1 MSKFSKALEQ
11 AQRDRSLRLQP
22 PVSAAPTVPHTAPAQ
37 QAPPAPAPPPIP
49 RTPPS
54 SPLTPPP
61 TPPSTPPSGPASQTG
76 APRPRPITGPRR
88 SATITGEVESHL
100 VSLVAPTG
108 LEAEQYRALRH
119 VVEQCH
125 KNQALSVIAISS
137 PGVGDGKTTTSINL
151 AGALAQGADNSVL
164 LVEADLRRPS
174 IGALL
179 GFNGS
184 RTLGLVD
191 AILDPSLTLATI
203 VQPRPPFNLSVVLAG
218 QVPASPYEV
227 LKSPRLGSLLDEAR
241 TQYDYIVMDTPPL
254 ALVQDCRVVARWVD
268 GVVVVVA
275 AHQTPRNLLEN
286 ALDVVDPA
294 KLVGIVFNGFD
305 DLGGSH
311 GRHYAGYY
319 TPADPDEAERGG
331 ALTRISQK
339 VGSMLRRGE
348 EAAVRDRRA
357 RDRSR

>member
-11 AQRDRSLRLQP
+11 AQRERSMRLQ
-22 PVSAAPTVPHTAPAQ
+22 SAAPSVPYTPPVHE
-37 QAPPAPAPPPIP
+37 APPAAGPPPIP
-49 RTPPS
+49 RTPP
-54 SPLTPPP
+54 PA
-61 TPPSTPPSGPASQTG
+61 PPSPSSAGAAPQNG
-76 APRPRPITGPRR
+76 APRRRSVTGPRR
-88 SATITGEVESHL
+88 GAPITGEVESHL
-100 VSLVAPTG
+100 VSLVAPSG

-119 VVEQCH
+119 VVEQRH
-125 KNQALSVIAISS
+125 KNQNLSVIAVSS

-174 IGALL
+174 IGTML

-191 AILDPSLTLATI
+191 AILDPSLTLESI

-227 LKSPRLGSLLDEAR
+227 LKSPRLGALLEEAR
-241 TQYDYIVMDTPPL
+241 AQYDYLVLDTPPL

-275 AHQTPRNLLEN
+275 AHQTPRTLLEN
-286 ALDVVDPA
+286 ALDVVDPT

-305 DLGGSH
+305 DLGGSRH

-319 TPADPDEAERGG
+319 TPTDADEAERGG
-331 ALTRISQK
+331 ALSRIGQR

-348 EAAVRDRRA
+348 EAAVRNRRS
-357 RDRSR
+357 RDRSK

>member
-11 AQRDRSLRLQP
+11 AQRDRAARLQSPAPPTPHVPQAPAAP
-22 PVSAAPTVPHTAPAQ
+22 PVS
-37 QAPPAPAPPPIP
+37 QAPPPPPPPI
-49 RTPPS
+49 
-54 SPLTPPP
+54 LVTPPP
-61 TPPSTPPSGPASQTG
+61 PVPSAPPNGATLPPSGATRRRPA
-76 APRPRPITGPRR
+76 TGPRR
-88 SATITGEVESHL
+88 TATITGEVENHL
-100 VSLVAPTG
+100 VSLVSPSG

-119 VVEQCH
+119 VVEQRH
-125 KNQALSVIAISS
+125 KEQDLSVLAISS

-164 LVEADLRRPS
+164 LIEADLRRPS
-174 IGALL
+174 IGHLL

-184 RTLGLVD
+184 RTVGLVD
-191 AILDPSLTLATI
+191 AILDPSLTLESI
-203 VQPRPPFNLSVVLAG
+203 VQTRPPFNLSVVLAG

-227 LKSPRLGSLLDEAR
+227 LKSPRLGALLDEAR
-241 TQYDYIVMDTPPL
+241 AQYDFIVMDTPPL

-275 AHQTPRNLLEN
+275 AHQTPRSLLET
-286 ALDVVDPA
+286 ALDVVDPG

-305 DLGGSH
+305 NLGGGRH

-319 TPADPDEAERGG
+319 ATPESEPEDAERGG
-331 ALTRISQK
+331 ALNRISKK

-348 EAAVRDRRA
+348 DAAVRNRRS

>member
-11 AQRDRSLRLQP
+11 AQRDRSMRLQP
-22 PVSAAPTVPHTAPAQ
+22 A
-37 QAPPAPAPPPIP
+37 APPAPSVPHAPPVQHGPPPSAPPPPI
-49 RTPPS
+49 
-54 SPLTPPP
+54 PLTPPP
-61 TPPSTPPSGPASQTG
+61 APPSAPPAGAAAPTA
-76 APRPRPITGPRR
+76 APRRRATGPRR
-88 SATITGEVESHL
+88 GATITGEVEGHL

-119 VVEQCH
+119 VVEQRH
-125 KNQALSVIAISS
+125 KSQDLTVIAISS

-151 AGALAQGADNSVL
+151 AGALAQGEDNSVL
-164 LVEADLRRPS
+164 LVEADLRRPT
-174 IGALL
+174 IGKLL

-191 AILDPSLTLATI
+191 AILDPSLTLGSI

-218 QVPASPYEV
+218 QVPPSPYEV
-227 LKSPRLGSLLDEAR
+227 LKSPRLGALLDEAR
-241 TQYDYIVMDTPPL
+241 EQYDFIVMDTPPL

-275 AHQTPRNLLEN
+275 AHQTPRNLLET
-286 ALDVVDPA
+286 ALDVVDPT

-305 DLGGSH
+305 DLGGGRH

-319 TPADPDEAERGG
+319 ATPDVDEAARGG
-331 ALTRISQK
+331 ALTRISHK

-348 EAAVRDRRA
+348 EAAVRDRRS
-357 RDRSR
+357 RDRSP

>member
-11 AQRDRSLRLQP
+11 AQRERAMRLQAAP
-22 PVSAAPTVPHTAPAQ
+22 PAASPAASPVSHVS
-37 QAPPAPAPPPIP
+37 PPAPAAPPPAPPPPIP
-49 RTPPS
+49 
-54 SPLTPPP
+54 LNPPP
-61 TPPSTPPSGPASQTG
+61 PPASPVSGPTASVS
-76 APRPRPITGPRR
+76 APRRRSVTGPRR
-88 SATITGEVESHL
+88 SASITGEVESHL
-100 VSLVAPTG
+100 VSLVSPSG

-119 VVEQCH
+119 VVEQKH
-125 KNQALSVIAISS
+125 KNQALSVIAVSS
-137 PGVGDGKTTTSINL
+137 PGVGDGKTTTAINL

-164 LVEADLRRPS
+164 LLEADLRRPS
-174 IGALL
+174 IGTVL

-191 AILDPSLTLATI
+191 AILDPSLSLSDI

-227 LKSPRLGSLLDEAR
+227 LKSPRLGALLDEAR
-241 TQYDYIVMDTPPL
+241 TQYDFIVMDTPPL

-275 AHQTPRNLLEN
+275 AHQTPRSLLET
-286 ALDVVDPA
+286 ALDVADPG

-305 DLGGSH
+305 NLGTGR

-319 TPADPDEAERGG
+319 AAPDGEEPDRSG
-331 ALTRISQK
+331 ALNRIGQR
-339 VGSMLRRGE
+339 VGSILRRGDDTT
-348 EAAVRDRRA
+348 V
-357 RDRSR
+357 RSRRFRSRSR

>member
-11 AQRDRSLRLQP
+11 AQRDRSARLQP
-22 PVSAAPTVPHTAPAQ
+22 PTSSTPSVPYMPPVPT
-37 QAPPAPAPPPIP
+37 PPPIP
-49 RTPPS
+49 
-54 SPLTPPP
+54 LTPSPAA
-61 TPPSTPPSGPASQTG
+61 PSTPSSSPVPQNG
-76 APRPRPITGPRR
+76 APRRRPVTDPRR
-88 SATITGEVESHL
+88 GVPITGEVESHL
-100 VSLVAPTG
+100 VSLVAPSG

-119 VVEQCH
+119 VVEQRH

-174 IGALL
+174 IGRML

-191 AILDPSLTLATI
+191 AILDPSLTLASI

-218 QVPASPYEV
+218 QVPPSPYEV
-227 LKSPRLGSLLDEAR
+227 LKSPRLGALLDEAR
-241 TQYDYIVMDTPPL
+241 AQYDYIVMDTPPL

-275 AHQTPRNLLEN
+275 AHQTSRTLLET
-286 ALDVVDPA
+286 ALDVVDPT

-305 DLGGSH
+305 DLGGGRH

-319 TPADPDEAERGG
+319 APADPDEAERGG
-331 ALTRISQK
+331 ALTRISHK

-348 EAAVRDRRA
+348 EAAVRNRRS
-357 RDRSR
+357 RDRSK

>member
-11 AQRDRSLRLQP
+11 AQRERSMRLQP
-22 PVSAAPTVPHTAPAQ
+22 PAAPAPSVPHIPAAQPAP
-37 QAPPAPAPPPIP
+37 PAPPPIP

-54 SPLTPPP
+54 A
-61 TPPSTPPSGPASQTG
+61 PSSASSSGPTSQTA
-76 APRPRPITGPRR
+76 APRRRPITGPRR
-88 SATITGEVESHL
+88 NATITGEVENHL
-100 VSLVAPTG
+100 VSLVAPSG

-119 VVEQCH
+119 VVEQRH
-125 KNQALSVIAISS
+125 KSQALTVIAISS

-151 AGALAQGADNSVL
+151 AGALAQGEDNSVL

-174 IGALL
+174 IGSLL

-184 RTLGLVD
+184 RTVGLVD
-191 AILDPSLTLATI
+191 AILDPSLTLESI
-203 VQPRPPFNLSVVLAG
+203 VQPRPPFNMHVVLAG
-218 QVPASPYEV
+218 QIPSSPYEV
-227 LKSPRLGSLLDEAR
+227 LKSPRLGALLDEAR
-241 TQYDYIVMDTPPL
+241 AQYDYIVMDTPPL

-275 AHQTPRNLLEN
+275 AHQTPRTLLET
-286 ALDVVDPA
+286 ALDVVDPT

-305 DLGGSH
+305 DLGGGRH

-319 TPADPDEAERGG
+319 ASSDTDDAEREG
-331 ALTRISQK
+331 ALTRISHK

-348 EAAVRDRRA
+348 GAAVRDRRS

>member
-11 AQRDRSLRLQP
+11 AQRDRATRLQP
-22 PVSAAPTVPHTAPAQ
+22 PAPPTPHVPHVPVAPPVP
-37 QAPPAPAPPPIP
+37 QAPPPPPI
-49 RTPPS
+49 
-54 SPLTPPP
+54 PLTPPP
-61 TPPSTPPSGPASQTG
+61 AAPSAPSAGPASQP
-76 APRPRPITGPRR
+76 APARRRVTGPRR
-88 SATITGEVESHL
+88 SVTVTGEVENHL
-100 VSLVAPTG
+100 VSLVSPSG

-119 VVEQCH
+119 VVEQRH
-125 KNQALSVIAISS
+125 KNQDLSVLAISS

-174 IGALL
+174 IGRLL

-184 RTLGLVD
+184 RTVGLVD
-191 AILDPSLTLATI
+191 AILDPSLTLESI
-203 VQPRPPFNLSVVLAG
+203 VQARPPFNLSVVLAG

-227 LKSPRLGSLLDEAR
+227 LKSPRLGALLEEAR
-241 TQYDYIVMDTPPL
+241 AQYDFIVMDTPPL

-275 AHQTPRNLLEN
+275 AHQTPRSLLET
-286 ALDVVDPA
+286 ALDVVDPS

-305 DLGGSH
+305 NLGGGRH

-319 TPADPDEAERGG
+319 ATPETGPDEADRGG

-348 EAAVRDRRA
+348 DAAVRNRRS
-357 RDRSR
+357 RDRSQ

>member
-1 MSKFSKALEQ
+1 M
-11 AQRDRSLRLQP
+11 
-22 PVSAAPTVPHTAPAQ
+22 
-37 QAPPAPAPPPIP
+37 
-49 RTPPS
+49 
-54 SPLTPPP
+54 TPPP
-61 TPPSTPPSGPASQTG
+61 SPASSASTGPASQNG
-76 APRPRPITGPRR
+76 APRRRPVTGPRR

-100 VSLVAPTG
+100 VSLVAPSG

-119 VVEQCH
+119 VVEQRH
-125 KNQALSVIAISS
+125 KSQALTVIAVSS

-151 AGALAQGADNSVL
+151 AGALAQGAENSVL

-174 IGALL
+174 IGAML

-191 AILDPSLTLATI
+191 AILDPSLTLASI
-203 VQPRPPFNLSVVLAG
+203 VQTRPPFNLSVVLAG

-227 LKSPRLGSLLDEAR
+227 LKSPRLGALLEEAR
-241 TQYDYIVMDTPPL
+241 AQYDFIVMDTPPL

-275 AHQTPRNLLEN
+275 AHQTPRTLLEN
-286 ALDVVDPA
+286 ALDVVDPT

-305 DLGGSH
+305 DLGGGRH

-319 TPADPDEAERGG
+319 AQPDPDEPEPSRG
-331 ALTRISQK
+331 AFTRIGHK

-348 EAAVRDRRA
+348 EAAVRNRRA
-357 RDRSR
+357 RDRSK

>member
-11 AQRDRSLRLQP
+11 AQRDRSARLQP
-22 PVSAAPTVPHTAPAQ
+22 PTSPTPSVPYTPPVQ

-49 RTPPS
+49 
-54 SPLTPPP
+54 LTPPP
-61 TPPSTPPSGPASQTG
+61 APPSSASADPASQIG
-76 APRPRPITGPRR
+76 APRRRSTTGPRR
-88 SATITGEVESHL
+88 SVTITGEVESHL
-100 VSLVAPTG
+100 VSLVAPSG

-119 VVEQCH
+119 VVEQRH

-151 AGALAQGADNSVL
+151 AGALAQGADNAVL

-174 IGALL
+174 IGSML

-184 RTLGLVD
+184 RTVGLVD
-191 AILDPSLTLATI
+191 AILDPSLTLASI
-203 VQPRPPFNLSVVLAG
+203 VQARPPFNLSVVLAG

-227 LKSPRLGSLLDEAR
+227 LKSPRLGALLEEAR
-241 TQYDYIVMDTPPL
+241 AQYDYIVMDTPPL

-275 AHQTPRNLLEN
+275 AHQTPRTLLEN
-286 ALDVVDPA
+286 ALDVIDPT

-305 DLGGSH
+305 DLGGGRH

-319 TPADPDEAERGG
+319 AQADPDEAERGG
-331 ALTRISQK
+331 ALTRISHK

-348 EAAVRDRRA
+348 GAAVRDRRS

>member
-11 AQRDRSLRLQP
+11 AQRDRATRLQP
-22 PVSAAPTVPHTAPAQ
+22 PPSAAPTPGAPY
-37 QAPPAPAPPPIP
+37 APPVHPAPPPP
-49 RTPPS
+49 APS
-54 SPLTPPP
+54 PIPLTPPP
-61 TPPSTPPSGPASQTG
+61 PPPPPAAASNGSPPSTGATRRRPPT
-76 APRPRPITGPRR
+76 RPRR
-88 SATITGEVESHL
+88 SATITGEVENHL
-100 VSLVAPTG
+100 VSLVSPSG

-119 VVEQCH
+119 VVEQRH

-164 LVEADLRRPS
+164 LIEADLRRPS
-174 IGALL
+174 IGHLL

-184 RTLGLVD
+184 RTVGLVD
-191 AILDPSLTLATI
+191 AILDPSLTLESI

-218 QVPASPYEV
+218 QIPASPYEV
-227 LKSPRLGSLLDEAR
+227 LKSPRLGALLDEAR
-241 TQYDYIVMDTPPL
+241 AQYDFIVMDTPPL

-275 AHQTPRNLLEN
+275 AHQTPRSLLES
-286 ALDVVDPA
+286 ALDVVDPT

-305 DLGGSH
+305 NLGGGRH

-319 TPADPDEAERGG
+319 APPESESEDVERRG
-331 ALTRISQK
+331 ALNRISKK

-348 EAAVRDRRA
+348 DAAVRNRHP

>member
-11 AQRDRSLRLQP
+11 AQRERSMRLQSAAAPAPSVPYTP
-22 PVSAAPTVPHTAPAQ
+22 PVQ
-37 QAPPAPAPPPIP
+37 QAPPPAAPPPI
-49 RTPPS
+49 
-54 SPLTPPP
+54 LVTPPP
-61 TPPSTPPSGPASQTG
+61 AAPSASPAGAPPQHG
-76 APRPRPITGPRR
+76 APRRRPVTGPRR

-119 VVEQCH
+119 VVEQRH
-125 KNQALSVIAISS
+125 KSQDLSVIAVSS

-174 IGALL
+174 IGSML

-191 AILDPSLTLATI
+191 AILDPSLTLESI

-227 LKSPRLGSLLDEAR
+227 LKSPRLGALLDEAR
-241 TQYDYIVMDTPPL
+241 AQYDYIVMDTPPL

-275 AHQTPRNLLEN
+275 AHQTPRTLLEN
-286 ALDVVDPA
+286 ALDVVDPT
-294 KLVGIVFNGFD
+294 KLVGIVFNQFD
-305 DLGGSH
+305 DLGGGRH

-319 TPADPDEAERGG
+319 APAEADEAEHEG
-331 ALTRISQK
+331 ALSRIGQK
-339 VGSMLRRGE
+339 VGSMFRRGE
-348 EAAVRDRRA
+348 ETAVRNRRS
-357 RDRSR
+357 RDRSK

>member
-11 AQRDRSLRLQP
+11 AQRDRATRLQP
-22 PVSAAPTVPHTAPAQ
+22 AAPPTPHVPHVSAAPPVP
-37 QAPPAPAPPPIP
+37 QAPPLPPPIP
-49 RTPPS
+49 
-54 SPLTPPP
+54 LTPPAAA
-61 TPPSTPPSGPASQTG
+61 PSAPSAGPASQVGT
-76 APRPRPITGPRR
+76 PRRRPTGPRR
-88 SATITGEVESHL
+88 SVTITGEVESHL
-100 VSLVAPTG
+100 VSLVSPSG

-119 VVEQCH
+119 AVEQRH
-125 KNQALSVIAISS
+125 KNEALSIIAISS

-174 IGALL
+174 IGSML
-179 GFNGS
+179 GFDGS

-191 AILDPSLTLATI
+191 AILDPNLTLASI
-203 VQPRPPFNLSVVLAG
+203 VQARPPFSLSVVLAG

-227 LKSPRLGSLLDEAR
+227 LKSPRLGALLEEAR
-241 TQYDYIVMDTPPL
+241 AQYDFIVMDTPPL

-275 AHQTPRNLLEN
+275 AHQTPRSLLET
-286 ALDVVDPA
+286 ALDVVDPS

-305 DLGGSH
+305 NLGGGRH

-319 TPADPDEAERGG
+319 ATPETEEGGRNG

-348 EAAVRDRRA
+348 EAAVRNRRS
-357 RDRSR
+357 RDRSK